1 MTGKDLKTLGQ
12 ELRRMERYQELTRM
26 EQANRETNPWA
37 NAMHQDVHDSSS
49 STLNNKNNNNNNNPS
64 RHTTELARS
73 SEPTALPIPPDTPP
87 PSSSSGCPRP
97 PPPAYT
103 PPPTAQARARAR
115 LGYVG
120 ARSSLP
126 NTFSPWG
133 EGTAGTDIDGLDID
147 RPAQDRPRQ
156 PPPYI
161 FHARDRF
168 IETGLP
174 ATYDS
179 HTSSHTSSRYPY
191 FASSPSAYGHGPY
204 MAPSH
209 PKAAALFGGG
219 ATTTTSDGNNRSA
232 GTTTTTPRAPSPKK
246 EQ

>member
-26 EQANRETNPWA
+26 DQDSRETNPWA
-37 NAMHQDVHDSSS
+37 NALHQDVHDNSSPNPKD
-49 STLNNKNNNNNNNPS
+49 TTNNNTPCR
-64 RHTTELARS
+64 RHASELARS
-73 SEPTALPIPPDTPP
+73 SGALPTPPDTPP
-87 PSSSSGCPRP
+87 PSSSSCCPPP

-120 ARSSLP
+120 AKSSLP

-133 EGTAGTDIDGLDID
+133 EGTAGTDIYSLDID

-161 FHARDRF
+161 FHARD
-168 IETGLP
+168 
-174 ATYDS
+174 
-179 HTSSHTSSRYPY
+179 
-191 FASSPSAYGHGPY
+191 
-204 MAPSH
+204 
-209 PKAAALFGGG
+209 
-219 ATTTTSDGNNRSA
+219 
-232 GTTTTTPRAPSPKK
+232 
-246 EQ
+246 

>member
-12 ELRRMERYQELTRM
+12 EPRGMERYQELTRM
-26 EQANRETNPWA
+26 DQEQQKTDPWA
-37 NAMHQDVHDSSS
+37 NAMHQDVHGSNSSA
-49 STLNNKNNNNNNNPS
+49 LNNKTNNSNPS
-64 RHTTELARS
+64 RHAPELARS
-73 SEPTALPIPPDTPP
+73 SEPTALSTSPDTPSP
-87 PSSSSGCPRP
+87 PQSPSYPPPPP

-103 PPPTAQARARAR
+103 PPHTAQARARAR

-120 ARSSLP
+120 AKSSLP

-174 ATYDS
+174 ATFDILYRVHLPLS
-179 HTSSHTSSRYPY
+179 MVWLVGLH
-191 FASSPSAYGHGPY
+191 FI
-204 MAPSH
+204 
-209 PKAAALFGGG
+209 
-219 ATTTTSDGNNRSA
+219 AT
-232 GTTTTTPRAPSPKK
+232 
-246 EQ
+246 